1 MCGIVCYIGKQEATP
16 ILLEGLR
23 RLEYRGYDSAGLAV
37 TDGLETYL
45 VKEVGKVSRLEEK
58 VGEVHPRGRM
68 GIAHTRWATHGRP
81 TVANAHP
88 HTGPDNKIFLVHN
101 GIIENYLTLKEELI
115 EKGHTFN
122 SQTDTEVLVH
132 LIEEYYDDDLVEAV
146 KNALGRVQGTFGI
159 ALFHRDIPDK
169 IVLARRGSP
178 LILGIGRNEFLAASD
193 VNALIRYTNK
203 VIHLND
209 NELAVLNSNDFFISD
224 FQDRKV
230 VREMETIE
238 CDYGEIDKQG
248 FDHYMLKEIFEQPE
262 AVKNALRGRILEGEG
277 VSRLGGL
284 EGVLDRLKSIE
295 KMHFVSCGTSYYA
308 GLLAR
313 YIFEKL
319 TDLSVEVEF
328 ASEFRYRNLQ
338 LDDKTA
344 VLAISQSGET
354 ADTLAAVREARRK
367 GGLCLGLVNV
377 VGSTIAKE
385 TDAGVY
391 NHAGPEI
398 GVASTKVFLSQC
410 VILILMA
417 LLIGRY
423 QRLSLTEGLFI
434 TRALKSLP
442 DQIRKMLKKT
452 AEIEAIARE
461 YARYNNFLFIGRL
474 YNFPI
479 AMEGA
484 LKLKEISYLHA
495 EGYAAGEM
503 KHGPISLI
511 DPDFPT
517 VAILPRD
524 STYDKMVN
532 NIQEIK
538 ARDGKVIAIAV
549 EGDNHIA
556 SHVDQVIYVPQTI
569 DIVQPLLNTVPLQL
583 FAYYIARE
591 RGCSIDKPRNLA
603 KSVTVE

>member
-16 ILLEGLR
+16 ILLEGLK
-23 RLEYRGYDSAGLAV
+23 RLEYRGYDSAGVAV
-37 TDGLETYL
+37 TDGRETFL
-45 VKEVGKVSRLEEK
+45 VKEVGKVSRLEDK
-58 VGEVHPRGRM
+58 IQEVQPRGKM

-88 HTGPDNKIFLVHN
+88 HTGENGKVFLVHN
-101 GIIENYLTLKEELI
+101 GIIENYLFLKKELE
-115 EKGHTFN
+115 EKGHTFE

-132 LIEEYYDDDLVEAV
+132 LIEEYYDGDLVGAV
-146 KNALGRVQGTFGI
+146 KKALSRVQGTFGI
-159 ALFHRDIPDK
+159 ALFHRDTPDK

-178 LILGIGRNEFLAASD
+178 LILGIGKNEYLAASD

-209 NELAVLNSNDFFISD
+209 NELAVLNSNDYSISD
-224 FQDRKV
+224 FQDRRV
-230 VREMETIE
+230 VRETETIE
-238 CDYGEIDKQG
+238 WDQGAADKKG
-248 FDHYMLKEIFEQPE
+248 FEHFMLKEIFEQPE

-295 KMHFVSCGTSYYA
+295 KVHFVSCGTSYYA

-319 TDLSVEVEF
+319 TDFSVEVEY

-338 LDDKTA
+338 LDEKTA

-354 ADTLAAVREARRK
+354 ADTLAAIREANRK
-367 GGLCLGLVNV
+367 GALCLGLVNV
-377 VGSTIAKE
+377 VGSTIAKI

-398 GVASTKVFLSQC
+398 GVASTKVFISQC
-410 VILILMA
+410 VILTLMA

-423 QRLSLTEGLFI
+423 QRLSLTDGLLI
-434 TRALKSLP
+434 TRALKELP
-442 DQIRKMLKKT
+442 DQIQKILMK
-452 AEIEAIARE
+452 ADQIEEISRE
-461 YARYNNFLFIGRL
+461 YAHYKDFLFIGRL

-511 DPDFPT
+511 DPDYPT
-517 VAILPRD
+517 VAIVPRD
-524 STYDKMVN
+524 STYTKMIN

-538 ARDGKVIAIAV
+538 ARDGKVLAIAV
-549 EGDNHIA
+549 EGDDHII
-556 SHVDQVIYVPQTI
+556 SHVDHVIHVPHSI
-569 DIVQPLLNTVPLQL
+569 EILQPLLNTIPLQL
-583 FAYYIARE
+583 LAYYIARE
-591 RGCSIDKPRNLA
+591 LNCNIDKPRNLA

>member
-1 MCGIVCYIGKQEATP
+1 MCGIVCYIGRKEATP
-16 ILLEGLR
+16 ILLEGLK

-37 TDGLETYL
+37 TDGENTCLI
-45 VKEVGKVSRLEEK
+45 KEVGKVSRLEEK
-58 VGEVHPRGRM
+58 VKAAGPEGTM

-81 TVANAHP
+81 SVPNAHP
-88 HTGPDNKIFLVHN
+88 QTGEGGKIFLVHN
-101 GIIENYLTLKEELI
+101 GIIENYLPLKTEL
-115 EKGHTFN
+115 EKKGHTFK
-122 SQTDTEVLVH
+122 SETDTEVLVH
-132 LIEEYYDDDLVEAV
+132 LIEEHYQGDLAAAV
-146 KNALGRVQGTFGI
+146 KQALRAVQGTFGI
-159 ALFHRDIPDK
+159 ALFHSDSPRQ

-178 LILGIGRNEFLAASD
+178 LILGIGKDEFLAASD
-193 VNALIRYTNK
+193 VSALIRHTNQ
-203 VIHLND
+203 VIHLQD
-209 NELAVLNSNDFFISD
+209 NELAVLNEHDYSISD
-224 FQDRKV
+224 FQDRRV
-230 VREMETIE
+230 IRETETVE
-238 CDYGEIDKQG
+238 WGEDAADKKG
-248 FDHYMLKEIFEQPE
+248 FEHYMLKEIFEQPE
-262 AVKNALRGRILEGEG
+262 AVENALRGRLLEGEG

-284 EGVLDRLKSIE
+284 EAVLDRLKAMERI
-295 KMHFVSCGTSYYA
+295 HFVSCGSSYYA

-313 YIFEKL
+313 YIFEKI
-319 TDLSVEVEF
+319 TGLSVEVEY
-328 ASEFRYRNLQ
+328 ASEFRYRNLR
-338 LDDKTA
+338 LDEKTA

-367 GGLCLGLVNV
+367 GALCLGLVNV

-385 TDAGVY
+385 TEAGVY

-417 LLIGRY
+417 LLVGRY

-434 TRALKSLP
+434 TRALKKLP
-442 DQIRKMLKKT
+442 GQLKRILEGAPGIEET
-452 AEIEAIARE
+452 ARR
-461 YARYNNFLFIGRL
+461 YAGYHNFLYIGRL

-511 DPDFPT
+511 DPEFPT
-517 VAILPRD
+517 VALVPRD
-524 STYDKMVN
+524 STYEKMIS

-538 ARDGKVIAIAV
+538 AREGKVVAV
-549 EGDNHIA
+549 ASEGDEEIA
-556 SHVDQVIYVPQTI
+556 GHADDVIFVPRSI
-569 DIVQPLLNTVPLQL
+569 DILQPILNTIPLQL

-591 RGCSIDKPRNLA
+591 LGCSIDKPRNLA

>member
-1 MCGIVCYIGKQEATP
+1 MCGIVCYIGKQNATP
-16 ILLEGLR
+16 ILLEGLK
-23 RLEYRGYDSAGLAV
+23 RLEYRGYDSAGLVV
-37 TDGLETYL
+37 TDGGSPFL
-45 VKEVGKVSRLEEK
+45 VKTVGKVSRLEEK
-58 VGEVHPRGRM
+58 VEETRPEGNC
-68 GIAHTRWATHGRP
+68 GIAHTRWATHGKP
-81 TVANAHP
+81 TEVNAHP
-88 HTGPDNKIFLVHN
+88 HTGCSGKLFLVHN
-101 GIIENYLTLKEELI
+101 GIIENYQELKRELE
-115 EKGHTFN
+115 EKGHKFK

-132 LIEEYYDDDLVEAV
+132 LIEENFEGDLEAAV
-146 KNALGRVQGTFGI
+146 KKALSLVQGTFGI
-159 ALFHRDIPDK
+159 ALLHSDIPDK

-178 LILGIGRNEFLAASD
+178 LILGIGRNEYLAASD

-209 NELAVLNSNDFFISD
+209 NELAVLNRTNYSISD
-224 FQDRKV
+224 FHDRKV
-230 VREMETIE
+230 ERETEIIE
-238 CDYGEIDKQG
+238 MAAGAVEKKG
-248 FDHYMLKEIFEQPE
+248 FDHFMLKEIFEQPE

-277 VSRLGGL
+277 VSKLGGL
-284 EGVLDRLKSIE
+284 ESVVERLKSI
-295 KMHFVSCGTSYYA
+295 KKLIFVSCGTSYHA

-319 TDLSVEVEF
+319 TDLSVEVEL
-328 ASEFRYRNLQ
+328 ASEFRYRNLSM
-338 LDDKTA
+338 DDKTA

-367 GGLCLGLVNV
+367 GALVLGLVNV

-410 VILILMA
+410 IILILMA

-423 QRLSLTEGLFI
+423 QRLSLSEGLTI
-434 TRALKSLP
+434 ASCLKRMP
-442 DQIRKMLKKT
+442 AQIRKLLKQ
-452 AEIEAIARE
+452 ADQIEALARE
-461 YARYNNFLFIGRL
+461 YARYENFLFIGRL
-474 YNFPI
+474 YNFPV
-479 AMEGA
+479 ALEGA

-511 DPDFPT
+511 EPDFPT
-517 VAILPRD
+517 IALVPRD
-524 STYDKMVN
+524 STYEKMIS

-538 ARDGKVIAIAV
+538 ARDGKVIGIAE
-549 EGDNHIA
+549 EGDEQIA
-556 SHVDQVIYVPQTI
+556 FHADHVVHVPATV
-569 DIVQPLLNTVPLQL
+569 DILQPILNTVPLQL
-583 FAYYIARE
+583 FAYYVAKQRK
-591 RGCSIDKPRNLA
+591 CDIDKPRNLA

>member
-88 HTGPDNKIFLVHN
+88 HTGPDSKIFLVHN

>member
-1 MCGIVCYIGKQEATP
+1 MCGIVCYIGRQEATP
-16 ILLEGLR
+16 ILLEGLK
-23 RLEYRGYDSAGLAV
+23 RLEYRGYDSAGVAV
-37 TDGLETYL
+37 TDGQETFL
-45 VKEVGKVSRLEEK
+45 VKEVGKVSSLEEK
-58 VGEVHPRGRM
+58 IQEVQPRGKM

-88 HTGPDNKIFLVHN
+88 HTGENGKIFLVHN
-101 GIIENYLTLKEELI
+101 GIIENYLFLKKELE
-115 EKGHTFN
+115 EKGHTFK

-132 LIEEYYDDDLVEAV
+132 LIEEYYDGDLVGAV
-146 KNALGRVQGTFGI
+146 KKALSRVQGTFGI
-159 ALFHRDIPDK
+159 ALFHRDTPDR

-178 LILGIGRNEFLAASD
+178 LILGIGKNEYLAASD

-209 NELAVLNSNDFFISD
+209 NELAVLNSNDYSITD

-230 VREMETIE
+230 VRETETIE
-238 CDYGEIDKQG
+238 WDQGAADKKG
-248 FDHYMLKEIFEQPE
+248 FEHFMLKEIFEQPE

-284 EGVLDRLKSIE
+284 EAVLDRLKSIE
-295 KMHFVSCGTSYYA
+295 KVHFVSCGTSYYA

-319 TDLSVEVEF
+319 TDFSVEVEY

-338 LDDKTA
+338 LDEKTA

-354 ADTLAAVREARRK
+354 ADTLAAIREANRK
-367 GGLCLGLVNV
+367 GALCLGLVNV
-377 VGSTIAKE
+377 VGSTISKITE
-385 TDAGVY
+385 AGVY

-398 GVASTKVFLSQC
+398 GVASTKVFISQC
-410 VILILMA
+410 VILTLMA

-423 QRLSLTEGLFI
+423 QRLSLTDGLLI
-434 TRALKSLP
+434 TRALKELP
-442 DQIRKMLKKT
+442 GQIQKILMKADRIE
-452 AEIEAIARE
+452 EISRE
-461 YARYNNFLFIGRL
+461 YAHYKDFLFIGRL

-511 DPDFPT
+511 DPDYPT
-517 VAILPRD
+517 VAIVPRD
-524 STYDKMVN
+524 STYSKMIN

-538 ARDGKVIAIAV
+538 ARDGKVLAIAV
-549 EGDNHIA
+549 EGDDHII
-556 SHVDQVIYVPQTI
+556 SHVDHVIHVPHSI
-569 DIVQPLLNTVPLQL
+569 EILQPLLNTIPLQL
-583 FAYYIARE
+583 LAYYIARE
-591 RGCSIDKPRNLA
+591 LNCSIDKPRNLA

>member
-16 ILLEGLR
+16 ILMEGLK
-23 RLEYRGYDSAGLAV
+23 RLEYRGYDSAGIAV
-37 TDGLETYL
+37 SDRGETFL
-45 VKEVGKVSRLEEK
+45 VKEVGKVNNLEEK
-58 VGEVHPRGRM
+58 VQELAPHGTM

-81 TVANAHP
+81 TVENAHP
-88 HTGPDNKIFLVHN
+88 QTGETDRIFLVHN
-101 GIIENYLTLKEELI
+101 GIIENYRFLKEELL
-115 EKGHTFN
+115 EKGHTFK

-132 LIEEYYDDDLVEAV
+132 LIEEYYEDDLEKAV
-146 KNALGRVQGTFGI
+146 KKALSMVQGTFGI
-159 ALFHRDIPDK
+159 ALFHRDIPNK

-178 LILGIGRNEFLAASD
+178 LIVGVGENEFLAASD
-193 VNALIRYTNK
+193 LNALIRYTNK
-203 VIHLND
+203 VVHLND
-209 NELAVLNSNDFFISD
+209 NELAVLNTSDYHITD

-230 VREMETIE
+230 TRKMETIE
-238 CDYGEIDKQG
+238 WEQGAAEKKG
-248 FDHYMLKEIFEQPE
+248 FDHFMLKEIFEQPE
-262 AVKNALRGRILEGEG
+262 CVKNALRGRIVEGEG
-277 VSRLGGL
+277 VPRLGGL
-284 EGVLDRLKSIE
+284 EGVMNRLQSIE
-295 KMHFVSCGTSYYA
+295 KIHFVSCGTSYYA

-319 TDLSVEVEF
+319 TDLSAEVEY
-328 ASEFRYRNLQ
+328 ASEFRYRGLR
-338 LDDKTA
+338 LDEKTA

-367 GGLCLGLVNV
+367 GALCLGLVNV
-377 VGSTIAKE
+377 VGSNISKE

-410 VILILMA
+410 VILTLMA

-423 QRLSLTEGLFI
+423 QRLSLADGLFI
-434 TRALKSLP
+434 TRALKEIP
-442 DQIRKMLKKT
+442 DQIRKILKQAKY
-452 AEIEAIARE
+452 IEKIAHQ
-461 YARYNNFLFIGRL
+461 YAHYNDFLFIGRL

-484 LKLKEISYLHA
+484 LKLKEISYVHA

-511 DPDFPT
+511 DLKFPT
-517 VAILPRD
+517 VAILPQD
-524 STYDKMVN
+524 ATYDKMIN
-532 NIQEIK
+532 NVQQIK
-538 ARDGKVIAIAV
+538 ARDGHVIAIAV
-549 EGDNHIA
+549 EGDDHIK
-556 SHVDQVIYVPQTI
+556 SHVDHVIYVPHSI
-569 DIVQPLLNTVPLQL
+569 DILQPILNTVPLQL
-583 FAYYIARE
+583 LAYYIAKE